1 MGGELAQAEIVLGRA
16 RKLAPKDPVVTS
28 NITVLKYLKRHGGD
42 YFDYLL
48 RPLDRKQIDRYADQE
63 RWDRVDAICVNFNDC
78 RMEAFAQSHFLK
90 GGKTR
95 SHLPNMLATL
105 KTFFRFVAQI
115 DSSGTFVHEDI
126 NRVRDNFKQI
136 AHKFIFKF
144 GDVDRETMD
153 DVFNG
158 LEAYYGFL
166 ASRKIVAAGDFNL
179 FRNKIHAMRDELIG
193 KMERYNAIR
202 HDDSMDEDQKEEIRE
217 ELFEGDHAW
226 PHF

>member
-1 MGGELAQAEIVLGRA
+1 MTIEREFFSACLISRFFVEAACSWEGELLWSRHLNASELGA
-16 RKLAPKDPVVTS
+16 RTSMGFFHPNSREPV
-28 NITVLKYLKRHGGD
+28 
-42 YFDYLL
+42 
-48 RPLDRKQIDRYADQE
+48 
-63 RWDRVDAICVNFNDC
+63 RVDAICADFNDC

-90 GGKTR
+90 GGRTR

-105 KTFFRFVAQI
+105 KTFFRFVTQI
-115 DSSGTFVHEDI
+115 DSGGTFVHEDI

-144 GDVDRETMD
+144 GDVDRETMN
-153 DVFNG
+153 DVFDG
-158 LEAYYGFL
+158 LEVYYGFL
-166 ASRKIVAAGDFNL
+166 ASRKIVAAEDFKL
-179 FRNKIHAMRDELIG
+179 FRNEIHPMKDELIG

-217 ELFEGDHAW
+217 QLFEGDHTL